1 MVHPHPHCVH
11 CIVFNGRDVR
21 CSRSAPHWATA
32 LPCATCGA
40 PHGRAVIGACMHAN
54 KHISPWP
61 FASHNEFGN
70 GASHPSCAHGRAGA
84 DARGVRHTATALPLC
99 AARAEPLVRA
109 VIAVRKL
116 HASSTLPMAKEQG
129 MHQEGG
135 GSCMWRGIEGRS
147 FASGSATASRG
158 TPPPTQNARGRGTD
172 GRPHEAEA
180 AGARRAPVCR
190 AVAFHPIT
198 QWQQGLRE
206 WICRD
211 AGRAW

>member
-1 MVHPHPHCVH
+1 
-11 CIVFNGRDVR
+11 
-21 CSRSAPHWATA
+21 
-32 LPCATCGA
+32 
-40 PHGRAVIGACMHAN
+40 MHAN

-135 GSCMWRGIEGRS
+135 AAACGGDRGEELWLVHPAPPPHAAELRRQRKMPGGAVQTEGR
-147 FASGSATASRG
+147 TR
-158 TPPPTQNARGRGTD
+158 R
-172 GRPHEAEA
+172 RPRER
-180 AGARRAPVCR
+180 GARPSAAP
-190 AVAFHPIT
+190 
-198 QWQQGLRE
+198 
-206 WICRD
+206 
-211 AGRAW
+211 